1 MTVILLALELERMSE
16 NWIRASEIGDYLYC
30 RRSWWLKRS
39 RGVAAQNVHELAQ
52 GAQHHRQH
60 GQRVQQSLWLR
71 RAAYLLIFVV
81 VAFLTFSL
89 MNGGGG

>member
-1 MTVILLALELERMSE
+1 MSD

-39 RGVAAQNVHELAQ
+39 RGVTSQNVRELEQ
-52 GAQHHRQH
+52 GSRYHQRH
-60 GQRVQQSLWLR
+60 GQLVQQSIWLR

-81 VAFLTFSL
+81 VALVTYSL
-89 MNGGGG
+89 VNG

>member
-1 MTVILLALELERMSE
+1 MSD

-39 RGVAAQNVHELAQ
+39 RGIASQNVRELNQ
-52 GAQHHRQH
+52 GTQHHRQH

-71 RAAYLLIFVV
+71 RAAYLIIFLV
-81 VAFLTFSL
+81 VAFMTYSL
-89 MNGGGG
+89 MGGA